1 MPVFVSPDN
10 IQWTPLQT
18 QAFQPGASVSI
29 QTAGALPTGRQVR
42 RVFFI
47 LDMDYVQP
55 AAPVAQAGF
64 ALHQMIAQIKIAR
77 RISITGLGLHFLN
90 WLTRGQEPET
100 PAGFPAGVVT
110 NAFSRRVVW
119 VLDYMDQESLRP
131 GDCNVPSEL
140 WTDPI
145 EVRFNTGA
153 VFAAPVITTFNNGSL
168 RIIVEHEAA
177 SVAKNGKRATV
188 PPSLNIQS
196 DDFNALSA
204 FINKPGCW
212 VYALIYREVSP
223 SDGGII
229 TSANVSNMIVSVD
242 GIPLVNSL
250 RAQDFAAVYNQDRAH
265 APLYEADGQ
274 VDPVP
279 GTLTAAAILHN
290 AGALIMDQ
298 PAVGAGA
305 GQGVTLNFLP
315 LLFPAANYKVSQLP
329 RAKIGLRVDL
339 TGTLGAYKIA
349 YRLIERRPDQ
359 GVGNAARRLGI
370 TNGGFG
376 AKTQNAPLSD
386 DPELAPFLP
395 ATVIEK

>member
-18 QAFQPGASVSI
+18 QVFSPGASVSI

-42 RVFFI
+42 RVFFL
-47 LDMDYVQP
+47 LDMDYTQP

-64 ALHQMIAQIKIAR
+64 ALHQMIAQIKISR
-77 RISITGLGLHFLN
+77 RVSITGLGLHFLN
-90 WLTRGQEPET
+90 WLQRGQEPET
-100 PAGFPAGVVT
+100 PAGWAAGVVT
-110 NAFSRRVVW
+110 NAASRRVVW
-119 VLDYMDQESLRP
+119 ALDYIDQEALRP
-131 GDCNVPSEL
+131 GDGCVPSEL

-145 EVRFNTGA
+145 EVRFNTGG
-153 VFAAPVITTFNNGSL
+153 VFATPAPTFSNGQL

-177 SVAKNGKRATV
+177 SVAKDGKRATI

-196 DDFNALSA
+196 DDYNALSA
-204 FINKPGCW
+204 FLNKPGCY
-212 VYALIYREVSP
+212 VYALLYREAAP
-223 SDGGII
+223 SDAGII

-242 GIPLVNSL
+242 GIPLVNNL
-250 RAQDFAAVYNQDRAH
+250 RPQDFIAVYNQDRAH
-265 APLYEADGQ
+265 SPNLESEGQ
-274 VDPVP
+274 TDPVP
-279 GTLTAAAILHN
+279 GTTSATFPTHM
-290 AGALIMDQ
+290 AGASINDQ
-298 PAVGAGA
+298 PAVGFGA
-305 GQGVTLNFLP
+305 GQGVTMNYLP
-315 LLFPAANYKVSQLP
+315 LLFPATNYKVSQLP
-329 RAKIGLRVDL
+329 RAKIGMRIDL

-376 AKTQNAPLSD
+376 AKTQNSPLKD

-395 ATVIEK
+395 ATVLER